1 MRDAYLSLN
10 STNAGN
16 CYEIPNGID
25 DLKFYELMYE
35 FVDLAK
41 VKGLTIRQAQ
51 YLFKACGDYV
61 LENKLS

>member
-1 MRDAYLSLN
+1 MHE
-10 STNAGN
+10 TNAPMNATKTGN
-16 CYEIPNGID
+16 SYEIPKGID
-25 DLKFYELMYE
+25 ELKFYNLIYE
-35 FVDLAK
+35 FIDLAK